1 MNSRTRTLGL
11 ALAATMALSSGG
23 VAAAADDPHFTPN
36 TQPHSPAID
45 WVEAML
51 EGIERN
57 PPAPTATTWRM
68 YVVLSSMYDAW
79 TAYEPEAIATDP
91 GFDLK
96 RPAAERTQTNK
107 EHAVAYA
114 AHNALTHVFPEQGP
128 IFDAVL
134 ELQGLEPSSSV
145 DPGTA
150 AGIGNIAADRVIRT
164 RSYPGAN
171 AFDFGDT
178 VSSAF
183 KGLYRPYDDFD
194 ANHWV
199 PLHVPT
205 GVLLDDHGVPTWS
218 SDDPNTYDTQQF
230 LTPHW
235 GSTMPFALESGD
247 QFRPPA
253 PPMLGSDEPYVD
265 ALGITSTNDE
275 AYRSQTAEVLAY
287 SADLQDEHKVIAEFW
302 ADGPHTWTPPG
313 HWVQL
318 AVGISIRD
326 GHGIDEDVCLY
337 MALSGALLDAGIAAW
352 DAKRAH
358 DYVRPVT
365 AIQHLYA
372 GVPVEAWLGPDQGL
386 GTIDGS
392 EWQPY
397 QASTFV
403 TPPFAEY
410 VSGHS
415 AFSAAA
421 AEVLAGYTGSDR
433 MYDGWTRLGRD
444 YDGDGYEDKFGRHLA
459 TPGTLI
465 FETGPA
471 EPVELRWDT
480 FREAA
485 DEAGI
490 SRLYGGIHFQDGDLR
505 GRALGRAVGQQALE
519 HARSHWQGSM

>member
-1 MNSRTRTLGL
+1 MNSRTRSLGL
-11 ALAATMALSSGG
+11 ALAATVALSSGG
-23 VAAAADDPHFTPN
+23 VASAADDPLFTLNP
-36 TQPHSPAID
+36 QPHSAAID

-68 YVVLSSMYDAW
+68 HVVLSSMYDAW
-79 TAYEPEAIATDP
+79 TAYEPDAIATDP

-96 RPAAERTQTNK
+96 RPAAERTERHK
-107 EHAVAYA
+107 EQAVAYA
-114 AHNALTHVFPEQGP
+114 AHNALSHVFPAQAP

-134 ELQGLEPSSSV
+134 ELQGLSPSTSV
-145 DPGTA
+145 DPTTA
-150 AGIGNIAADRVIRT
+150 AGVGNIAAQRVIRT
-164 RSYPGAN
+164 RSYSGAN
-171 AFDFGDT
+171 AFEFGDT

-183 KGLYRPYDDFD
+183 TEMYEPNGDFD
-194 ANHWV
+194 GNHWV
-199 PLHVPT
+199 PLAVPT
-205 GVLLDDHGVPTWS
+205 GILVDEHGVPTWS
-218 SDDPNTYDTQQF
+218 ADDPGSYELQEF

-235 GSTMPFALESGD
+235 GSTLPFALESGD

-253 PPMLGSDEPYVD
+253 PPKLGSSEPYTD
-265 ALGITSTNDE
+265 ALGAISTNDE
-275 AYRSQTAEVLAY
+275 AYRRQTAEVLEF
-287 SADLQDEHKVIAEFW
+287 SAALDDEHKVIAEFW

-318 AVGISIRD
+318 AIGVSIRD
-326 GHGIDEDVCLY
+326 RHTIDEDVCLY
-337 MALSGALLDAGIAAW
+337 MALAGALLDAGIAAW

-372 GVPVEAWLGPDQGL
+372 GQPVLAWRGPNQGL
-386 GTIDGS
+386 GTIDGAD
-392 EWQPY
+392 WRPY

-421 AEVLAGYTGSDR
+421 AEVLAAYTGSDR

-459 TPGTLI
+459 TPGTLL
-465 FETGPA
+465 FESGPSEA
-471 EPVELRWDT
+471 VELRWDT
-480 FREAA
+480 FRQAA
-485 DEAGI
+485 DEAGR

-505 GRALGRAVGQQALE
+505 GRELGRAVGRQAFE
-519 HARSHWQGSM
+519 HARSHWDPSM

>member
-1 MNSRTRTLGL
+1 MKSRTRSLGL
-11 ALAATMALSSGG
+11 ALLATVALSSGG
-23 VAAAADDPHFTPN
+23 ASAAPDDPTFTPN
-36 TQPHSPAID
+36 SQPHSVAID

-51 EGIERN
+51 HGIERN

-68 YVVLSSMYDAW
+68 FVVLSSMYDAW
-79 TAYEPEAIATDP
+79 TAYQPDAIATDP

-96 RPAAERTQTNK
+96 RPPSEHTLANK
-107 EHAVAYA
+107 EQAVAYA
-114 AHNALTHVFPEQGP
+114 AHNALSHVFPEQLP

-134 ELQGLEPSSSV
+134 ELQGLSPSRSV
-145 DPGTA
+145 DPATA
-150 AGIGNIAADRVIRT
+150 AGVGNIAADRVIRT

-171 AFDFGDT
+171 AFDFDDT

-183 KGLYRPYDDFD
+183 ETMYQPFGEIDG
-194 ANHWV
+194 NHWV
-199 PLHVPT
+199 PLAVPT
-205 GVLLDDHGVPTWS
+205 GTRLDEHGVPTWS
-218 SDDPNTYDTQQF
+218 ADDPSSYELQEF

-235 GSTMPFALESGD
+235 GAAMPFALTSGD

-253 PPMLGSDEPYVD
+253 PPQLGSAEPYTD
-265 ALGITSTNDE
+265 ALGVVSTNDE
-275 AYRSQTAEVLAY
+275 AYRRQTAEVLAY
-287 SADLQDEHKVIAEFW
+287 SAALDDEHKVIAEFW

-318 AVGISIRD
+318 AIGVSIRD
-326 GHGIDEDVCLY
+326 GHTIDEDVCLY
-337 MALSGALLDAGIAAW
+337 MALAGALLDAGIAAW

-358 DYVRPVT
+358 DYVRPIT
-365 AIQHLYA
+365 AIGQLYGGQMVQAWA
-372 GVPVEAWLGPDQGL
+372 GPNQGL
-386 GTIDGS
+386 GPIDAAD
-392 EWQPY
+392 WRPY

-444 YDGDGYEDKFGRHLA
+444 YDGDGYEDKFGQHRA
-459 TPGTLI
+459 TPGSLV
-465 FETGPA
+465 FENGPA
-471 EPVELRWDT
+471 APVELRWDT
-480 FREAA
+480 FHEAA

-490 SRLYGGIHFQDGDLR
+490 SRLYGGIHFQDGDRR
-505 GRALGRAVGQQALE
+505 GRELGRAVGRQALE
-519 HARSHWQGSM
+519 HARSYWDPGM

>member
-1 MNSRTRTLGL
+1 MNSRTRSLGI
-11 ALAATMALSSGG
+11 ALAATVALLSGG
-23 VAAAADDPHFTPN
+23 VSAAPDDPFFTPN

-79 TAYEPEAIATDP
+79 TAYEPGATATDP

-96 RPAAERTQTNK
+96 RPPVDRTEVNK
-107 EHAVAYA
+107 ERAVAYA
-114 AHNALTHVFPEQGP
+114 AHNALTHVFPAQRP

-134 ELQGLEPSSSV
+134 EHQGLEPSTSV
-145 DPGTA
+145 DPSTA
-150 AGIGNIAADRVIRT
+150 AGVGNIAADRVIRT

-171 AFDFGDT
+171 AFDFSDT
-178 VSSAF
+178 ASSAF
-183 KGLYRPYDDFD
+183 EGPYRPFGDFD
-194 ANHWV
+194 GNHWV
-199 PLHVPT
+199 PLAVPT
-205 GVLLDDHGVPTWS
+205 GLLHDEHGVPTWS
-218 SDDPNTYDTQQF
+218 AADPGSYETQEF

-235 GSTMPFALESGD
+235 GSTVPFALESGD

-253 PPMLGSDEPYVD
+253 PPLLGSDEPYAD
-265 ALGITSTNDE
+265 ALGAVSTNDE
-275 AYRSQTAEVLAY
+275 AYRTQAAQVLAY
-287 SADLQDEHKVIAEFW
+287 SAALDDEHKVIAEFW

-313 HWVQL
+313 HWIQL
-318 AVGISIRD
+318 AIGVSIRD
-326 GHGIDEDVCLY
+326 GHGVDEDVCMY
-337 MALSGALLDAGIAAW
+337 MALAGALLDAGIAAW

-365 AIQHLYA
+365 AIQHLY
-372 GVPVEAWLGPDQGL
+372 GGTPIEAWVGPDQGQ

-392 EWQPY
+392 AWRPY

-459 TPGTLI
+459 TPGSLI
-465 FETGPA
+465 FETGPT

-485 DEAGI
+485 DEAGV

-505 GRALGRAVGQQALE
+505 GREVGRAVGRQALE
-519 HARSHWQGSM
+519 HARSLWEGGM